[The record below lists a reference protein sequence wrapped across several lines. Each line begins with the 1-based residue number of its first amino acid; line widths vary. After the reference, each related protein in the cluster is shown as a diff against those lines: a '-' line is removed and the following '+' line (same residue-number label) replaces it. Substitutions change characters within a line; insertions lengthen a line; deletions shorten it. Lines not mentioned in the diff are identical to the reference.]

1 MVRMLRKSESR
12 FSSSEGSSWRAYQA
26 KLKKAEKI
34 AAANKRLI
42 SHLKF
47 TPLILIAI
55 ALVYSLTFVSFGFD
69 SVHKQDSHEIIE
81 DSTAERQSETSVLF
95 RKDHI
100 HRFLDSRNFSNPK
113 ANSFQIAYDGK
124 QLSVQTSLDISLHKY
139 LTKKLDR
146 KNSSKIGIVVM
157 TPTDGRIL
165 AMVGFDKFDPQK
177 NPCVDNTYPAA
188 SIFKIITA
196 TAAIEKAN
204 LKADSMLHFNGR
216 KHTLYKS
223 QLTEKET
230 KYTNYISLKDA
241 FAKSV
246 NPVFGKLG
254 ALYLG
259 KEALKSYAMA
269 FGFNQ
274 IINFET
280 FLLPSLTVFSDE
292 AYQLAELASGFNK
305 KTRITPVHG
314 ALIASTIVNKGKL
327 IEPTI
332 VDRIMDEKG
341 AELYTGQSAV
351 LGQAFNVA
359 TSTVLN
365 ELMETTIKSGTARR
379 EFRKYR
385 KDKVI
390 SRLEIGGKTGSI
402 NNHTNDVKYDW
413 FVGYAKEKEGDGKIA
428 VSVLVAHEKY
438 IGIRAAQY
446 AMMAFKKY
454 FINYFDNKI
463 ESSMKRTQGF

>member
-1 MVRMLRKSESR
+1 MFSKSGTR
-12 FSSSEGSSWRAYQA
+12 FSSSKEPSWKAYQA
-26 KLKKAEKI
+26 KLKKAEKL
-34 AAANKRLI
+34 ANTNKRLL

-47 TPLILIAI
+47 TPIILIAI
-55 ALVYSLTFVSFGFD
+55 ALIYSLTFVSVGFD
-69 SVHKQDSHEIIE
+69 SVDKKDSQEIVGTVTS
-81 DSTAERQSETSVLF
+81 DRKPETSVLF
-95 RKDHI
+95 RKDYI
-100 HRFLDSRNFSNPK
+100 HRFLESSHFSNPK
-113 ANSFQIAYDGK
+113 DNSFQTEYDGK
-124 QLSVQTSLDISLHKY
+124 QLLVRSSIDISLQNY

-146 KNSSKIGIVVM
+146 KNSSKIGIVIM
-157 TPTDGRIL
+157 NPTDGNVL
-165 AMVGFDKFDPQK
+165 AMVGFDKSDLQK

-196 TAAIEKAN
+196 AAAIEKAS

-223 QLTEKET
+223 QLKEKET
-230 KYTNYISLKDA
+230 KYTNYISFKEA

-246 NPVFGKLG
+246 NPVFGKIG

-269 FGFNQ
+269 FGFNR

-280 FLLPSLTVFSDE
+280 FLMPSLTVFSDE
-292 AYQLAELASGFNK
+292 SYQLAELASGFNK

-314 ALIASTIVNKGKL
+314 ALIASTIVNQGKL

-332 VDRIMDEKG
+332 VDRIVDGEG
-341 AELYTGQSAV
+341 TELYTSQSAL
-351 LGQAFNVA
+351 LGHAFNVE
-359 TSTVLN
+359 TSNTLD
-365 ELMETTIKSGTARR
+365 ELMKTTIKSGTARR

-402 NNHTNDVKYDW
+402 NNRTNDIKYDW
-413 FVGYAKEKEGDGKIA
+413 FVGYAKEKDGDGKLA
-428 VSVLVAHEKY
+428 VSVFVAHKKY

-446 AMMAFKKY
+446 ASMAIKKFY
-454 FINYFDNKI
+454 KSYFDSKI
-463 ESSMKRTQGF
+463 ESSMERTQAF